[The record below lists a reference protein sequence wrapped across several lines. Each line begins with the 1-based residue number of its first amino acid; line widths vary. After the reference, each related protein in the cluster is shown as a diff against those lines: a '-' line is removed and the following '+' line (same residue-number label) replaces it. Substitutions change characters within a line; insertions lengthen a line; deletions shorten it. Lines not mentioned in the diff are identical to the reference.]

1 MKKILIL
8 LLPALLTLNILFTR
22 SKSKDLEAQLGW
34 ATGKQKIEVLLQLIS
49 QYKTIN
55 PQKVIKKGMEALTL
69 LKNFPD
75 KKQEIRILNN
85 IGKAYIDKGMY
96 ETGLAYLNRSRTQ
109 AEELGYRQEF
119 SDTLYAI
126 GTAYYQLSNYD
137 LAMIVNSE
145 VLGIRK
151 QLGDQRGIA
160 ETHCSIG
167 KIYSAKG
174 DFDKALE
181 KYWHA
186 LALQEKI
193 KDKQGIAYTYLDIGS
208 TYRQLK
214 KNAEAEHYYKESL
227 ELHKKVE
234 NKLGILLCLNNI
246 VTVLKEKGD
255 NALEDNLK
263 QSFYLETL
271 KYYQQALQIHQELG
285 YTTDIVLVL
294 SNMAGIYEELKE
306 YQKAAATYDK
316 SLNMAKDLGEKS
328 YESHVLISISI
339 MSSKWGKYEKALGTS
354 FQALEIAVELPSKL
368 PIKRIYETLSNIYA
382 NKGDYK
388 NALEYHGKFKTLS
401 DEILNAASTKR
412 IAEME
417 TRLNTKEKEIQIAL
431 LKEKEKRQKNL
442 LRFYLVVGILI
453 LIIAVINYLLYR
465 YKKRAESAVRES
477 EEKYRQLVERAND
490 GIAVIREGV
499 FKYVN
504 PRLIHLLGYSLEE
517 ITGLPFEQ
525 IVSPGEKL
533 PVKEILSRGMQGDN
547 GAKSYETVLVHKDGT
562 QVEVEINAD
571 MISYENRPAEL
582 VFFHDIREQRLLA
595 EERLKRSK
603 LESIGMLAG
612 GIAHDFNNL
621 LGVIMGYIELVKM
634 RLSPGSPHMNSL
646 SKADKA
652 IMKAKDLAQQF
663 LTFSEGGEPIKRVV
677 SIREI
682 VNKAVDQTVNHPDLH
697 PKIRNYLQ
705 ESDIKINIPDDLW
718 GSNCDPDQ
726 ITQVISHLV
735 INSAE
740 AMHNQLT
747 AAANDNDDNGR
758 HKGSIEISAENMM
771 VEPQQFGYLQPG
783 NYTRVSI
790 RDRGEGIKREY
801 LSKIF
806 DPYFSTRER
815 VNQKGLGLGLTIV
828 YSIIKR
834 HNGHIE
840 VNSKRGKGT
849 TVSIYLPALN

>member
-1 MKKILIL
+1 MKKLLIL
-8 LLPALLTLNILFTR
+8 LLPALLTINILFTR
-22 SKSKDLEAQLGW
+22 DKIKDLEAQLGW
-34 ATGKQKIEVLLQLIS
+34 ATGKQKIEVLLRLIS

-55 PQKVIKKGMEALTL
+55 PQKVIEKGMEALTL

-75 KKQEIRILNN
+75 EKQEIGILNN
-85 IGKAYIDKGMY
+85 IGRAYIDKGMY
-96 ETGLAYLNRSRTQ
+96 ETGLAYLNRGRTQ
-109 AEELGYRQEF
+109 AEKFGYRQGL
-119 SDTLYAI
+119 SDALYAI
-126 GTAYYQLSNYD
+126 GSAYCQLSNYD
-137 LAMIVNSE
+137 LAMMVNSQ
-145 VLGIRK
+145 VLEIRS

-160 ETHCSIG
+160 ESHRSIG
-167 KIYSAKG
+167 KIYSARG

-186 LALQEKI
+186 LSLQEKI

-214 KNAEAEHYYKESL
+214 KFAEAENYYKKAL
-227 ELHKKVE
+227 ELHKELE
-234 NKLGILLCLNNI
+234 NKLGMLLCLNSI
-246 VTVLKEKGD
+246 VSVLKEKGD
-255 NALEDNLK
+255 NTLEDNLRE
-263 QSFYLETL
+263 SFYLETL

-285 YTTDIVLVL
+285 YKTDMVLVL
-294 SNMAGIYEELKE
+294 SNMAGIYEELKD
-306 YQKAAATYDK
+306 YQKAGATYEK

-328 YESHVLISISI
+328 YEAHVLINISI
-339 MSSKWGKYEKALGTS
+339 MYSKWGKYEKALGFS
-354 FQALEIAVELPSKL
+354 LQALEIAAKLPSKL
-368 PIKRIYETLSNIYA
+368 PKKKIYETLSNIYA
-382 NKGDYK
+382 NRGDYK
-388 NALEYHGKFKTLS
+388 NAYQYHRKFKTLS
-401 DEILNAASTKR
+401 EEILDAAGTKR

-417 TRLNTKEKEIQIAL
+417 IQLKTKEKEIQIAL

-453 LIIAVINYLLYR
+453 LIIAVINFLLYR
-465 YKKRAESAVRES
+465 FKKRAETAVRES

-504 PRLIHLLGYSLEE
+504 PRLIHLLGYSPEE
-517 ITGLPFEQ
+517 MTGLPFEQ
-525 IVSPGEKL
+525 IVSPGEKQR
-533 PVKEILSRGMQGDN
+533 VKEILSRGMKGDN
-547 GAKSYETVLVHKDGT
+547 GSKSYETVLVHKDGT
-562 QVEVEINAD
+562 QVEAEINAAR
-571 MISYENRPAEL
+571 IPYENRPAGL
-582 VFFHDIREQRLLA
+582 VFIHDIREQKQLA
-595 EERLKRSK
+595 EERLKGSK

-621 LGVIMGYIELVKM
+621 LGVIMGYIELGKM
-634 RLSPGSPHMNSL
+634 GLPPGSPHMNSL

-652 IMKAKDLAQQF
+652 IMKARDLAQQF
-663 LTFSEGGEPIKRVV
+663 LTFSEGGAPIKRVV

-682 VNKAVDQTVNHPDLH
+682 VKNAIDQTLNHPDLH

-705 ESDIKINIPDDLW
+705 EPDIKINVPAGLW
-718 GSNCDPDQ
+718 RSNCDPDQ
-726 ITQVISHLV
+726 ITQVISRLV
-735 INSAE
+735 FNSAE

-747 AAANDNDDNGR
+747 TAANNSGDNGR
-758 HKGSIEISAENMM
+758 HKGTIEISAENII

-783 NYTRVSI
+783 NYTRLSI
-790 RDRGEGIKREY
+790 RDRGEGIKKEY
-801 LSKIF
+801 LSKVF

-840 VNSKRGKGT
+840 VNSEKGKGT
-849 TVSIYLPALN
+849 TVTIYLPALN